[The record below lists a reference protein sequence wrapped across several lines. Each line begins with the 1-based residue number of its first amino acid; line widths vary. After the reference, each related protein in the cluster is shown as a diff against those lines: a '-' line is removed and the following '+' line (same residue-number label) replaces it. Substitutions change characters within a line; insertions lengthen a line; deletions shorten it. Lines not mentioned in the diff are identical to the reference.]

1 MTMGKIYFDEKER
14 LAAQLETL
22 EELRAVY
29 PHRTIENIIANV
41 RARLME
47 KGAEP

>member
-1 MTMGKIYFDEKER
+1 MEKIYFDETRR
-14 LAAQLETL
+14 LTAQLETL

>member
-1 MTMGKIYFDEKER
+1 MGKIYFDEKER

-22 EELRAVY
+22 EELREDY

-41 RARLME
+41 RARIRE

>member
-1 MTMGKIYFDEKER
+1 MKMSMIYFDETMR
-14 LAAQLETL
+14 LTAQLETL

-29 PHRTIENIIANV
+29 PHRTIENIIDNV
-41 RARLME
+41 RARLRE